1 MLLHKANRI
10 RLRDFKTQPMR
21 AFHMTWLAFFMCFF
35 GWFGI
40 APLMPV
46 IRDEFGLTNA
56 QVMDS
61 VIASV
66 AITVIARLL
75 VGWLCDKY
83 GPRRTYAWLL
93 VLGALPVAGIGLST
107 GYVSFLIFRLLIG
120 AVGASF
126 VVTQYHTTL
135 MFAPNCVGTANATT
149 AGWGNLGGG
158 VVQFVMPPI
167 MAGFLFLGISSADA
181 WRYAMIAPAVAM
193 VIVGIAYYK
202 ITRDT
207 PNGDYK
213 ELQERGISLGH
224 GGAKGAFWEAAK
236 DHRVW
241 ALFAVYAACF
251 GVELQINNIIALY
264 FFDEFTVSLATAGI
278 IASLF
283 GLMNL
288 FARTLGGAIGDRAGM
303 RHGLKGRVS
312 FLGMALVAEGIALVA
327 FSRIDVLA
335 LAIVGLVVF
344 SLFVQIAEGATFSV
358 IPFVSKRALGSVA
371 GIVGAGGN
379 VGAMACG
386 FLMRQEGVSMR
397 DGLLYTGVGVLAL
410 AATAWLVRFS
420 ESDEREARSELE
432 EGLAGPVAAMA
443 AE

>member
-10 RLRDFKTQPMR
+10 RLTDFKSQPMR

-40 APLMPV
+40 APLTPV
-46 IRDEFGLTNA
+46 IREEFGLSNS
-56 QVMDS
+56 QVMDT

-66 AITVIARLL
+66 AITVVARLL

-93 VLGALPVAGIGLST
+93 ILGALPVAGIGLST
-107 GYVSFLIFRLLIG
+107 GFISFLVFRLLIG
-120 AVGASF
+120 AIGASF
-126 VVTQYHTTL
+126 VITQYHTTL

-158 VVQFVMPPI
+158 VVQFVMPPL
-167 MAGFLFLGISSADA
+167 MAGFLFLGASEADA
-181 WRYAMIAPAVAM
+181 WRYAMIVPAVAM
-193 VIVGIAYYK
+193 VALGIAYYRV
-202 ITRDT
+202 TRDT
-207 PNGDYK
+207 PDGDYK
-213 ELQERGISLGH
+213 ELRGHSAGLQH
-224 GGAKGAFWEAAK
+224 VGGKGAFWEAAR
-236 DHRVW
+236 DFRVW

-251 GVELQINNIIALY
+251 GVELQINNIIAMY
-264 FFDEFTVSLATAGI
+264 FFDEFAVSLTMAGV

-288 FARTLGGAIGDRAGM
+288 FARTMGGAIGDRAGI
-303 RHGLKGRVS
+303 RFGLKGRVA
-312 FLGMALVAEGIALVA
+312 FLGIALAAEGIALVA
-327 FSRIDVLA
+327 FSRMDALI

-379 VGAMACG
+379 VGAVACG
-386 FLMRQEGVSMR
+386 FLMRHEGITIR
-397 DGLLYTGVGVLAL
+397 DGLLYMGIGVIVLSS
-410 AATAWLVRFS
+410 TAWLVRFS
-420 ESDEREARSELE
+420 ERDEREARAELE
-432 EGLAGPVAAMA
+432 EGLGPIAA
-443 AE
+443 